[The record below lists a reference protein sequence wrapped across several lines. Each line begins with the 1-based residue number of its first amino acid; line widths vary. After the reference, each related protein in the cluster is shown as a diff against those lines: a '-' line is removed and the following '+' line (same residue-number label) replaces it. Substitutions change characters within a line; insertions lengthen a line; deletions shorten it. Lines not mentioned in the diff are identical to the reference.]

1 MKRRLPRA
9 RWAIVTAIAVLVA
22 LGGGVASA
30 YWVAT
35 GSGSGSAI
43 TATLAAPTAV
53 SVPAV
58 SGNTVHVAWTAS
70 TGIPLPSGYYVNRV
84 DIDHATSSAA
94 CATSLTSTTSSSPC
108 DDAGVPSGNYRYTV
122 TAVFRSWTAAS
133 VASSIVSVRT
143 ASKLAFT
150 AQPSTTVAGSAISPA
165 VAVTVE
171 DASGAAV
178 PVAGRQITVAI
189 GTNPGGATLSGTLT
203 ANTDANGV
211 ATFGSLSLDRVATG
225 YTLVATSTSLTSAT
239 SGFFAVTAAT
249 GAKFVIT
256 TSPVSGGASATATL
270 GPITIERQ
278 DAFGNPVTGAAAT
291 VNLASTTTGTPVFA
305 LTSGGSSISS
315 ATIPAGSSSVNVF
328 YGDTKAG
335 TPTVTASGSLTSAT
349 QTATITAAA
358 AAKFAITSSPMSGA
372 ASSAATLGPIT
383 IQRQDAFGN
392 PVTVGSTSVTLASNS
407 TGTKVFALTAGGT
420 SVATATI
427 AAGQSTVNVF
437 YGDTLAG
444 NPTITASGSLTS
456 ATQLGTITAGAPAAL
471 CFVSQ
476 TGSTCLIGQQ
486 NVGAGSFVGRVQL
499 VDSLGNATKAGAAI
513 PVTLTV
519 TGKIQV
525 APGSVTIT
533 VGQTVSGTFTVS
545 PDNGSNK
552 SGVLNGHPTSGGFTD
567 ITLGVTS

>member
-9 RWAIVTAIAVLVA
+9 RWAIVAAIAVLVA

-35 GSGSGSAI
+35 GSGSGSAT

-70 TGIPLPSGYYVNRV
+70 TGTPLPSGYYVMRV

-94 CATSLTSTTSSSPC
+94 CATSPTSATSNSPC
-108 DDAGVPSGNYRYTV
+108 DDTAVPSGNYRYTV

-249 GAKFVIT
+249 GAT
-256 TSPVSGGASATATL
+256 TKRSA
-270 GPITIERQ
+270 PENQ
-278 DAFGNPVTGAAAT
+278 
-291 VNLASTTTGTPVFA
+291 
-305 LTSGGSSISS
+305 
-315 ATIPAGSSSVNVF
+315 
-328 YGDTKAG
+328 
-335 TPTVTASGSLTSAT
+335 
-349 QTATITAAA
+349 
-358 AAKFAITSSPMSGA
+358 
-372 ASSAATLGPIT
+372 
-383 IQRQDAFGN
+383 
-392 PVTVGSTSVTLASNS
+392 
-407 TGTKVFALTAGGT
+407 
-420 SVATATI
+420 
-427 AAGQSTVNVF
+427 
-437 YGDTLAG
+437 
-444 NPTITASGSLTS
+444 
-456 ATQLGTITAGAPAAL
+456 
-471 CFVSQ
+471 
-476 TGSTCLIGQQ
+476 
-486 NVGAGSFVGRVQL
+486 
-499 VDSLGNATKAGAAI
+499 
-513 PVTLTV
+513 
-519 TGKIQV
+519 
-525 APGSVTIT
+525 
-533 VGQTVSGTFTVS
+533 
-545 PDNGSNK
+545 
-552 SGVLNGHPTSGGFTD
+552 
-567 ITLGVTS
+567 

>member
-1 MKRRLPRA
+1 M
-9 RWAIVTAIAVLVA
+9 
-22 LGGGVASA
+22 
-30 YWVAT
+30 
-35 GSGSGSAI
+35 
-43 TATLAAPTAV
+43 
-53 SVPAV
+53 
-58 SGNTVHVAWTAS
+58 
-70 TGIPLPSGYYVNRV
+70 
-84 DIDHATSSAA
+84 
-94 CATSLTSTTSSSPC
+94 
-108 DDAGVPSGNYRYTV
+108 PSGNYRYTV

-150 AQPSTTVAGSAISPA
+150 TQPSTTVAGSAISPA

-256 TSPVSGGASATATL
+256 TAPVSGAASATATL

-315 ATIPAGSSSVNVF
+315 ATIPAGASSVNVF

-358 AAKFAITSSPMSGA
+358 AAKFAITSSAVSGA
-372 ASSAATLGPIT
+372 ASNTAALGPIT

-407 TGTKVFALTAGGT
+407 TGTKVFALTSGGT
-420 SVATATI
+420 TITTATI
-427 AAGQSTVNVF
+427 AAGQSSVNVF

-444 NPTITASGSLTS
+444 NPTIAASGSLTS
-456 ATQLGTITAGAPAAL
+456 ATQLETITAGAPSAL
-471 CFVSQ
+471 CFVGP
-476 TGSTCLIGQQ
+476 TGTTCLTGQQ
-486 NVGAGSFVGRVQL
+486 NVGNGGTFNGRVQM
-499 VDSLGNATKAGAAI
+499 VDSSGNPADRRSTRPSGAFREAAI
-513 PVTLTV
+513 
-519 TGKIQV
+519 
-525 APGSVTIT
+525 
-533 VGQTVSGTFTVS
+533 
-545 PDNGSNK
+545 
-552 SGVLNGHPTSGGFTD
+552 
-567 ITLGVTS
+567 